1 MIVGGVSSLPPPANA
16 LPRPLEPPY
25 EPYEITP
32 IGPPMEIPRV
42 PLSTFQILV
51 RSTQ

>member
-16 LPRPLEPPY
+16 LLRPLEPPY

-32 IGPPMEIPRV
+32 IGPPWKFPECLHRHFKF
-42 PLSTFQILV
+42 S
-51 RSTQ
+51 